1 MRQIAPRI
9 IVDESIRFGRPVI
22 EGTRVPVDLVI
33 GKLAGGLSI
42 EEICVEYEIER
53 QDVLAALSYAANILA
68 EERVRAVG

>member
-9 IVDESIRFGRPVI
+9 IVDQSIRFGRPVI
-22 EGTRVPVDLVI
+22 EGTRVPIDLII

-42 EEICVEYEIER
+42 EEVCAEYEIER
-53 QDVLAALSYAANILA
+53 QDVLAALSYAAGILA